1 MLPNLSDWYLRS
13 KRLCG
18 RAYRWIQK
26 VLNAFLSETRW
37 WNGAVYGLLVLTA
50 VLLAILFYTRVL
62 GPFTLG
68 RFLAYCIQFGL
79 AAVTGVAVL
88 AGLTL
93 IMKTPTSFK
102 WVLAVTGPVVWQAVG
117 RAGPGDTRLTLV
129 ALVALPVLLIG
140 GGLWMARGDL
150 QNASRTKII
159 LLGGTLAVG
168 LSVAA
173 FNILWLAD
181 DGSAPDEYVNA
192 ASNGSPLTNIDLPD
206 PSAPGDYP
214 VLTMTYGSGND
225 LHRPEFGV
233 AADYVTK
240 PVDGSKLIDGWD
252 GRGGWARTRYWGFDA
267 EELPLQARVWY
278 PDGDGPFPLVLI
290 VHGNHGMEDF
300 SDPGYGYLGE
310 LLATRGYIFASVDEN
325 FINSGASDRLGG
337 GGLDE
342 ENDARGWLLLEHL
355 KIWAAWNETAGHAFE
370 GNIDMSRI
378 GLIGHSRGGEA
389 VAVASAFNRL
399 PYYPDD
405 ATLRFDFDFN
415 IRAVVAIAP
424 VDGQY
429 RPGNLGTPVENVNY
443 FTLHG
448 ANDGDVTSF
457 AGSRQFERVQFTDD
471 QYWFKTALYILG
483 ANHGQFNTTW
493 GATDTSAPYSWMLNL
508 APLMPASD
516 QEQIAKVY
524 ISAFL
529 DATLREKTGYIPLF
543 SDHRSGAQWL
553 PDTVYLSHFQDSRQQ
568 FVSTFEEDI
577 DVLTATLPGARH
589 SQEHLTLWREQDV
602 GLKNRTMDT
611 KAVYLGWNTK
621 EEEPPASYTIEL
633 PGEGLELGGD
643 SVLTFVLSDAAQ
655 KAPRPDSDKDEN
667 EEDEGGNESESQHDD
682 ESNDTNQDTES
693 EDQEAD
699 EEPEP
704 IDLTIEMT
712 DLDGNSATLTLGHFS
727 LLQPQIKVQTRKA
740 RFLGRSAPSEVVF
753 QSFAYPLR
761 DFVVV
766 NPDFDPTRLAAVRFL
781 FDRTPVGVV
790 VLDDVGF
797 R

>member
-1 MLPNLSDWYLRS
+1 MLPNLSNWYLRS

-26 VLNAFLSETRW
+26 ILNAFLAETRW
-37 WNGAVYGLLVLTA
+37 WNGAVYGLLVVTA

-68 RFLAYCIQFGL
+68 RFLVYCMQFGR
-79 AAVTGVAVL
+79 AAVTGVAIL
-88 AGLTL
+88 AGVTL
-93 IMKTPTSFK
+93 IMKLPTSFK
-102 WVLAVTGPVVWQAVG
+102 WVLAVAGPVVWQSVG
-117 RAGPGDTRLTLV
+117 RSGAGDARWALASLV
-129 ALVALPVLLIG
+129 VLPALLIG
-140 GGLWMARGDL
+140 GGLWMSRGDL
-150 QNASRTKII
+150 RTASRTKVI
-159 LLGGTLAVG
+159 LLVSTLAVG

-173 FNILWLAD
+173 FNILWLVDA
-181 DGSAPDEYVNA
+181 GSAPDAYVNA
-192 ASNGSPLTNIDLPD
+192 ASKGHPLTNIDLPD
-206 PSAPGDYP
+206 PSATGDYP
-214 VLTMTYGSGND
+214 VLTLTYGSGND
-225 LHRPEFGV
+225 LRRREFGED
-233 AADYVTK
+233 ADYVTE

-267 EELPLQARVWY
+267 EDLPLQGRVWY
-278 PDGDGPFPLVLI
+278 PEGDGPFPLALI

-300 SDPGYGYLGE
+300 SDPGYGYLGQ
-310 LLATRGYIFASVDEN
+310 LLASRGYIFASVDEN

-355 KIWAAWNETAGHAFE
+355 KVWALWNETAGHVFE
-370 GNIDMSRI
+370 GKIDMDRI

-405 ATLRFDFDFN
+405 ATLSFDYDFN

-429 RPGNLGTPVENVNY
+429 RPADLGTPVENVNY

-493 GATDTSAPYSWMLNL
+493 GATDTSAPSSWFLNL
-508 APLMPASD
+508 EPLMPASD

-529 DATLREKTGYIPLF
+529 DATLRGESGYVPLF
-543 SDHRSGAQWL
+543 ADHRSGADWL
-553 PDTVYLSHFQDSRQQ
+553 PDTVYLSHFEDSLQQ

-589 SQEHLTLWREQDV
+589 SQEHLTLWKEQDV
-602 GLKNRTMDT
+602 GLKSRTMDT

-621 EEEPPASYTIEL
+621 DDEPPASYKIEL
-633 PGEGLELGGD
+633 PDEGLEVGGD
-643 SVLTFVLSDAAQ
+643 STLTFVLADAAQ

-667 EEDEGGNESESQHDD
+667 EDEESAAAEDVEAAD
-682 ESNDTNQDTES
+682 ESTAES
-693 EDQEAD
+693 DD
-699 EEPEP
+699 KEPEA
-704 IDLTIEMT
+704 IDLTIEVT
-712 DLDGNSATLTLGHFS
+712 DAEGHRATLPLGHFS
-727 LLQPQIKVQTRKA
+727 QLQPQIKVQTRKA
-740 RFLGRSAPSEVVF
+740 RFLGRGGSEVVF
-753 QSFAYPLR
+753 QSFAFPLR
-761 DFVVV
+761 DFVVA
-766 NPDFDPTRLAAVRFL
+766 NPDFDPSQLVAVRFL
-781 FDRTPVGVV
+781 FDQSPEGVV